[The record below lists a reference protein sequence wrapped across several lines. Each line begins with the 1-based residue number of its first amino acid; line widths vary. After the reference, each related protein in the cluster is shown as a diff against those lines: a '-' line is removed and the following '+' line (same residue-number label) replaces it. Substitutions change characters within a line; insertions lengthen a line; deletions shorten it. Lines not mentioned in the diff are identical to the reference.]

1 MRKNFSL
8 LLLVA
13 ALMTAVSFTSCSD
26 EDVLTDPDTPTEEPE
41 KPSEDQDS
49 LQVVEPQAEPQVV
62 VQEGEVYVFENAAN
76 GVAGMFRV
84 EYTGTEKA
92 GEKVV
97 ELLVV
102 VKGSDFGERMSRI
115 YLGDDADHTSYLLWN
130 GYSLEN
136 VSKAEAM
143 QDASQILFCL
153 NSQSDSYMITS
164 PHINRG
170 LSDFGATET
179 IFLLSDKEFVVPAME
194 SVDVQVGEIYAFTN
208 TSIAN
213 ADGTLGK
220 SGFFKEIS
228 VEGTAGNK
236 VVKLKITRKKDD
248 ATGETYFLGDGADYA
263 SYLLWDGEKFI
274 NAKQADAVANAA
286 KVIFCLS
293 YASDNY
299 TITSGTVNNAVK
311 GAGATKTTF
320 LLSDK
325 EIVELPVIEYVNV
338 QAGETYAFTNTSIA
352 NADGTLGKYGFF
364 KVISVEGTAG
374 NKVVELKITTKK
386 DDAAGEIY
394 FLGDDADHTSYLL
407 WDGEKYINA
416 KQADAVKNAAQVIFC
431 LSSASEKYTITSGT
445 INNAV
450 KVAGATKT
458 TFAKK

>member
-1 MRKNFSL
+1 
-8 LLLVA
+8 
-13 ALMTAVSFTSCSD
+13 MTAVSFTSCSD

-49 LQVVEPQAEPQVV
+49 LQVVEPQAEPQIV
-62 VQEGEVYVFENAAN
+62 VQKGEVYVFENAAN

-115 YLGDDADHTSYLLWN
+115 YLGDDADHTSYLKWN

-220 SGFFKEIS
+220 AGFFKVVS

-248 ATGETYFLGDGADYA
+248 AAGETYFLGDGADYA

-286 KVIFCLS
+286 MVIFCLS
-293 YASDNY
+293 FASDNY

-325 EIVELPVIEYVNV
+325 VIDVLPVADIESVDV

-352 NADGTLGKYGFF
+352 NADGTLGKSGYF

-386 DDAAGEIY
+386 DDAAGDTY
-394 FLGDDADHTSYLL
+394 KLGDSGENTSYLL

-416 KQADAVKNAAQVIFC
+416 KQAEAVANAAKVIFC
-431 LSSASEKYTITSGT
+431 LSSASDTYTITSGT
-445 INNAV
+445 VNNAV
-450 KVAGATKT
+450 KNAGATKT
-458 TFAKK
+458 TFAIKQ